1 MRNEREDIAFVIHGG
16 TIMAIL
22 DKYAVP
28 HKDYYNW
35 MAKNGRGFEGEVEI
49 NENMIIK
56 NVREI

>member
-1 MRNEREDIAFVIHGG
+1 
-16 TIMAIL
+16 MAIL